1 MPLECSCSLV
11 WLWELAESGE
21 VVEGAQCDGQPLTQV
36 RLKCDCEIFA
46 NLCLQL

>member
-36 RLKCDCEIFA
+36 SSVIRISTS
-46 NLCLQL
+46 